1 MARIV
6 RRTARWLRARQ
17 KPSPPLRS
25 HTVRPQCGVE
35 SSYRAAMKRTS
46 SRRAVY
52 GFALSIT
59 VIILAALVLLWAYL
73 PDPYLRAI
81 GITYYPS
88 KCEMAPLISNSPHQ
102 ILGACCTN
110 IRARHAGFLCAVRIC
125 SD

>member
-1 MARIV
+1 
-6 RRTARWLRARQ
+6 
-17 KPSPPLRS
+17 
-25 HTVRPQCGVE
+25 
-35 SSYRAAMKRTS
+35 MKRTS

-88 KCEMAPLISNSPHQ
+88 KCEMAPLIPTHRVSYWALAVPTYVLVTLVFFVPLGYAAINLTITAPLDSPVT
-102 ILGACCTN
+102 LTRTRSACST
-110 IRARHAGFLCAVRIC
+110 L
-125 SD
+125 D